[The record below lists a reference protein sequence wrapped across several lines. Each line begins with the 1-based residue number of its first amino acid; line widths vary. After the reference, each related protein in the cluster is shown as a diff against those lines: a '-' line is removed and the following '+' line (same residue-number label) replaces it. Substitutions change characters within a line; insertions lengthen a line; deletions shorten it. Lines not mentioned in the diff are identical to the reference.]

1 MTKTKLLIEE
11 TADVIQG
18 ISILGRGAGARPGG
32 WPLEMVEIS
41 DFKDSSW
48 LNSDRLKSEEAYGS
62 SVEAA
67 HIRRSVLRD
76 AIIGQIYSSKASNA
90 QATNSNPR
98 PVTKTENNTYAEN

>member
-67 HIRRSVLRD
+67 HIRPRERTERRNNRTDIFQQSIQRPSDKLK
-76 AIIGQIYSSKASNA
+76 SKTSH
-90 QATNSNPR
+90 
-98 PVTKTENNTYAEN
+98 ENGEQHLC